1 MNITRLVVNSMND
14 KTWPNFPD
22 IQAGKN
28 VSLGKTTYFDDK
40 RLAVFVIGDPSE
52 KLTCMNLITAC
63 LPKSA
68 VTNPNCAYFDTRNHP
83 AALRWAI
90 EQGICTLTGRS
101 AYSDFC
107 TYPEV
112 EFSEEAV
119 QSMAT
124 LGSSAF

>member
-1 MNITRLVVNSMND
+1 MND

-28 VSLGKTTYFDDK
+28 VSLGKTTYFGDK

-52 KLTCMNLITAC
+52 ELTCRNLITAC
-63 LPKSA
+63 LPNSS

-83 AALRWAI
+83 AALQWAI
-90 EQGICTLTGRS
+90 DQGICRLTGRS

-107 TYPEV
+107 TFPEV
-112 EFSEEAV
+112 EFTQEAV

-124 LGSSAF
+124 LGSSAI

>member
-1 MNITRLVVNSMND
+1 MND

-28 VSLGKTTYFDDK
+28 VFLGKTTYFDDK

-83 AALRWAI
+83 AALQWAI
-90 EQGICTLTGRS
+90 DQGICRLTGRS

-107 TYPEV
+107 TFPEV

-124 LGSSAF
+124 LGSSAI